1 MKTLVK
7 QTLAVSILSTMVA
20 GTVFAAPSEAPP
32 AFIKKVADGLI
43 ERLKADNAKLQSNP
57 ALVKSIV
64 RQNLDPYIDSQ
75 SFTRIVMGTYATNQ
89 YSTAA
94 QRAQFEKNFREK
106 YNKSDNVVDGER
118 FIGLT
123 VEELSQCKL
132 SLNGMERNGRFYK
145 MTSST
150 VASLAMLLQYLKI

>member
-1 MKTLVK
+1 M
-7 QTLAVSILSTMVA
+7 
-20 GTVFAAPSEAPP
+20 FYY
-32 AFIKKVADGLI
+32 
-43 ERLKADNAKLQSNP
+43 RLEN
-57 ALVKSIV
+57 
-64 RQNLDPYIDSQ
+64 Y
-75 SFTRIVMGTYATNQ
+75 TYEE
-89 YSTAA
+89 
-94 QRAQFEKNFREK
+94 FEKNFREK

-150 VASLAMLLQYLKI
+150 AASLAMLLQYLKI